1 MDFISRM
8 KKKEL
13 DGYYIDGKGNIFE
26 LYKDEDGNVS
36 QKKMK
41 NTDFIITE
49 KRSIKNDKCCSPSRH
64 AYRVWYDSLQDPR
77 TGQPWSWEMEEYDYG
92 MLGT

>member
-49 KRSIKNDKCCSPSRH
+49 KKK
-64 AYRVWYDSLQDPR
+64 YKK
-77 TGQPWSWEMEEYDYG
+77 
-92 MLGT
+92 